1 MEQEMS
7 AKEIYQMELEDIQQ
21 KMVELS
27 RRADEIRKR
36 IDELTTDAPI
46 EIFSMVRNWQ
56 RTL

>member
-1 MEQEMS
+1 MEQKMS